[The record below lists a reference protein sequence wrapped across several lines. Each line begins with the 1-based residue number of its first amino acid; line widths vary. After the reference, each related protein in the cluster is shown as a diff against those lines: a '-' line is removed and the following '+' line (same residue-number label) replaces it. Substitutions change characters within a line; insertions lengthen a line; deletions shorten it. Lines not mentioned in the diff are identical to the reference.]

1 MTVLYPFKIN
11 PESILTD
18 LGTAELKSLLNVKEK
33 SFYLKWISDDKFII
47 SLNLSI
53 GTNTALHLNNDAK
66 SAVIV
71 YRAIYKLSENKT
83 DIVLVTKFKYGLILI
98 LAIPLTMLILELTMD
113 LGIPLPFYFVFPLVF
128 ILILFFSRNEEKKLI
143 QNFREFLKS
152 EITTHYNNTYH

>member
-1 MTVLYPFKIN
+1 M
-11 PESILTD
+11 
-18 LGTAELKSLLNVKEK
+18 KSPLNVKEK

-47 SLNLSI
+47 SLNFSI
-53 GTNTALHLNNDAK
+53 GTNTALDLNSDAK

-71 YRAIYKLSENKT
+71 YGTIYKLSENKT

-98 LAIPLTMLILELTMD
+98 LAIPLIMLILELTMD

-128 ILILFFSRNEEKKLI
+128 ILVLFFSRNEEKKLI